1 MADVTT
7 PTTETDVGQNIVTIK
22 EIEPVEF
29 TDESAGADNVR
40 WDFGDGN
47 TSTER
52 NPIHNY
58 TTNGEFIVTFTG
70 FNDFGEASIE
80 QTITV
85 SGIGEEIP
93 GIDVI
98 EEEDPIEPDTYDP
111 GEPPTDE
118 EEEDREQEEIL
129 EDNPIVQVNL
139 QALPGE
145 FVFEQTGEEY
155 VGPYHLHQNG
165 DRMIRAGTLGVV
177 HELLPEEII
186 VPVQQQT
193 LEEEKKDEEDE
204 GGEITEEPKRKK
216 NQEIRVRKRTNRTRY
231 SGGY

>member
-1 MADVTT
+1 MADVIA
-7 PTTETDVGQNIVTIK
+7 PTTETDVGQDIVTIK

-29 TDESAGADNVR
+29 TDESAGADNVL

-118 EEEDREQEEIL
+118 DKDDDEKED
-129 EDNPIVQVNL
+129 ED
-139 QALPGE
+139 
-145 FVFEQTGEEY
+145 
-155 VGPYHLHQNG
+155 
-165 DRMIRAGTLGVV
+165 
-177 HELLPEEII
+177 
-186 VPVQQQT
+186 
-193 LEEEKKDEEDE
+193 EKEEDE
-204 GGEITEEPKRKK
+204 EEIEEPKRKK
-216 NQEIRVRKRTNRTRY
+216 NQEIRVRKRTSRTRY

>member
-1 MADVTT
+1 MADVIA
-7 PTTETDVGQNIVTIK
+7 PTTETDVGQDIVTIK

-29 TDESAGADNVR
+29 TDESAGADNVL

-93 GIDVI
+93 GVDVI
-98 EEEDPIEPDTYDP
+98 EEEDTIEPDTFDS
-111 GEPPTDE
+111 GEPPKDEDKDDDEIE
-118 EEEDREQEEIL
+118 EEGEEEI
-129 EDNPIVQVNL
+129 
-139 QALPGE
+139 
-145 FVFEQTGEEY
+145 
-155 VGPYHLHQNG
+155 
-165 DRMIRAGTLGVV
+165 
-177 HELLPEEII
+177 
-186 VPVQQQT
+186 
-193 LEEEKKDEEDE
+193 
-204 GGEITEEPKRKK
+204 EEPKRKK
-216 NQEIRVRKRTNRTRY
+216 NQEIRVRKRTSRTRY

>member
-1 MADVTT
+1 MADVIA
-7 PTTETDVGQNIVTIK
+7 PTTETDVGQDIVTIK

-29 TDESAGADNVR
+29 TDESAGADNVL

-93 GIDVI
+93 GVDVI
-98 EEEDPIEPDTYDP
+98 EEEDTIESDTFDS

-118 EEEDREQEEIL
+118 DKDDDEKEE
-129 EDNPIVQVNL
+129 
-139 QALPGE
+139 
-145 FVFEQTGEEY
+145 
-155 VGPYHLHQNG
+155 
-165 DRMIRAGTLGVV
+165 
-177 HELLPEEII
+177 
-186 VPVQQQT
+186 
-193 LEEEKKDEEDE
+193 DEED
-204 GGEITEEPKRKK
+204 IEEPKRKK
-216 NQEIRVRKRTNRTRY
+216 NQEIRVRKRTNRIRY
-231 SGGY
+231 GGGY

>member
-1 MADVTT
+1 MADVIA
-7 PTTETDVGQNIVTIK
+7 PTTETDVGQDIVTIK

-29 TDESAGADNVR
+29 IDESAGADSVR
-40 WDFGDGN
+40 WNFGDGN

-58 TTNGEFIVTFTG
+58 TTNGEFTVIFTG

-98 EEEDPIEPDTYDP
+98 EEEDPTEPDTYDP
-111 GEPPTDE
+111 GEPPIDEEDEDREEEDEGVEITDE
-118 EEEDREQEEIL
+118 EEDFDEDDDDVEITDEE
-129 EDNPIVQVNL
+129 D
-139 QALPGE
+139 
-145 FVFEQTGEEY
+145 GEE
-155 VGPYHLHQNG
+155 
-165 DRMIRAGTLGVV
+165 
-177 HELLPEEII
+177 
-186 VPVQQQT
+186 
-193 LEEEKKDEEDE
+193 KDEEDDDE
-204 GGEITEEPKRKK
+204 KEEDDEDEKEEEDEEEIEEPKRKK

>member
-1 MADVTT
+1 MADVIA
-7 PTTETDVGQNIVTIK
+7 PTTETDVGQDIVTIK

-29 TDESAGADNVR
+29 TDESAGADNVL

-52 NPIHNY
+52 NPVHNY

-118 EEEDREQEEIL
+118 DKDDDEKED
-129 EDNPIVQVNL
+129 ED
-139 QALPGE
+139 
-145 FVFEQTGEEY
+145 
-155 VGPYHLHQNG
+155 
-165 DRMIRAGTLGVV
+165 
-177 HELLPEEII
+177 
-186 VPVQQQT
+186 
-193 LEEEKKDEEDE
+193 EKEEDE
-204 GGEITEEPKRKK
+204 EEIEEPKRKK
-216 NQEIRVRKRTNRTRY
+216 NQEIRVRKRTSRTRY

>member
-1 MADVTT
+1 MSDAIS
-7 PTTETDVGQNIVTIK
+7 PTIETDVGENIVTIK

-29 TDESAGADNVR
+29 TDESAGADSVR

-98 EEEDPIEPDTYDP
+98 EEEEDKQDE
-111 GEPPTDE
+111 DE
-118 EEEDREQEEIL
+118 EEI
-129 EDNPIVQVNL
+129 
-139 QALPGE
+139 
-145 FVFEQTGEEY
+145 
-155 VGPYHLHQNG
+155 
-165 DRMIRAGTLGVV
+165 
-177 HELLPEEII
+177 
-186 VPVQQQT
+186 
-193 LEEEKKDEEDE
+193 EK
-204 GGEITEEPKRKK
+204 PKRKK

-231 SGGY
+231 DGGY

>member
-1 MADVTT
+1 MADVIA
-7 PTTETDVGQNIVTIK
+7 PTTETDVGQDIVTIK

-29 TDESAGADNVR
+29 TDESAGADNVL

-93 GIDVI
+93 GVDVI
-98 EEEDPIEPDTYDP
+98 EEEDSI
-111 GEPPTDE
+111 EPPTDE
-118 EEEDREQEEIL
+118 DK
-129 EDNPIVQVNL
+129 D
-139 QALPGE
+139 
-145 FVFEQTGEEY
+145 
-155 VGPYHLHQNG
+155 
-165 DRMIRAGTLGVV
+165 DD
-177 HELLPEEII
+177 
-186 VPVQQQT
+186 
-193 LEEEKKDEEDE
+193 EKEEDE
-204 GGEITEEPKRKK
+204 EEIEEPKRKK
-216 NQEIRVRKRTNRTRY
+216 NQEIRVRKRTSRTRY

>member
-1 MADVTT
+1 MADVIA
-7 PTTETDVGQNIVTIK
+7 PTTETDVGQDIVTIK

-29 TDESAGADNVR
+29 IDESAGADNVL

-58 TTNGEFIVTFTG
+58 TINGEFTVTFTG
-70 FNDFGEASIE
+70 FNDFGEASIQ

-98 EEEDPIEPDTYDP
+98 EEEEDKQDE
-111 GEPPTDE
+111 DE
-118 EEEDREQEEIL
+118 EEI
-129 EDNPIVQVNL
+129 
-139 QALPGE
+139 
-145 FVFEQTGEEY
+145 
-155 VGPYHLHQNG
+155 
-165 DRMIRAGTLGVV
+165 
-177 HELLPEEII
+177 
-186 VPVQQQT
+186 
-193 LEEEKKDEEDE
+193 EK
-204 GGEITEEPKRKK
+204 PKRKK

-231 SGGY
+231 DGGY

>member
-1 MADVTT
+1 MADVIS
-7 PTTETDVGQNIVTIK
+7 PTTETDVGQDIVTIK

-29 TDESAGADNVR
+29 TDESAGADSVR

-58 TTNGEFIVTFTG
+58 TTNGEFTVIFTG

-118 EEEDREQEEIL
+118 EEEEEREQEEEGEGDEITDEQEEEEEG
-129 EDNPIVQVNL
+129 EDKQDKD
-139 QALPGE
+139 
-145 FVFEQTGEEY
+145 GEE
-155 VGPYHLHQNG
+155 V
-165 DRMIRAGTLGVV
+165 
-177 HELLPEEII
+177 
-186 VPVQQQT
+186 
-193 LEEEKKDEEDE
+193 
-204 GGEITEEPKRKK
+204 EEPKQKT
-216 NQEIRVRKRTNRTRY
+216 NQEIRVRKRTRRTRY